1 MAKTLLVCGF
11 GPGISSAVA
20 EKFGREGFSIA
31 LAARNVERLEGGVK
45 ALEAKGVRAA
55 AFPAD
60 LGNPE
65 AVKGLIDSVQV
76 KLGSITVLHW
86 NAYAGGAGDLLS
98 ADTAAIRRVFDVP
111 VLGLLSAVQAA
122 LGDLRKSKDSAL
134 LVTNGGLGFFDAQAD
149 AMAVQWGAMDI
160 AVGNSAKH
168 KLVALLAEKLKGD
181 GIYVGE
187 VVVLGLV
194 KGTAFDD
201 GNATIQASS
210 IADKFWELYRAR
222 SQVSVNVG

>member
-20 EKFGREGFSIA
+20 EKFGREGFAVA
-31 LAARNVERLEGGVK
+31 LAARNTERLQAGAK
-45 ALEAKGVRAA
+45 SLAAKGIRAA

-60 LGNPE
+60 LSDPA
-65 AVKGLIDSVQV
+65 AVQALISSVQS
-76 KLGSITVLHW
+76 KLGPITVLHW

-98 ADTAAIRRVFDVP
+98 ADSAAVRRVFELP
-111 VLGLLSAVQAA
+111 VVGLVGAVQAA
-122 LGDLRKSKDSAL
+122 LGDLRKEKDSAL
-134 LVTNGGLGFFDAQAD
+134 LVTNGGLGLFDAQAD

-168 KLVALLAEKLKGD
+168 KLVALLAEKLKTD

-210 IADKFWELYRAR
+210 IADRFWELYSAR
-222 SQVSVNVG
+222 SPVSVNVG